1 MKSRVTLSV
10 VTVGIIVAVGLVA
23 YFVLPLRS
31 TGEDNIGL
39 PAVWTATVPSDGEL
53 WENAE
58 INLDEGGTASL
69 TAVPAGEIS
78 ERDGRICLEH
88 SGELYSGEADWAMG
102 NAPSVILVKYP
113 GGGFP
118 LVADGGKFGS
128 YDWLDAST
136 PFCDSGATA
145 TYGRR

>member
-10 VTVGIIVAVGLVA
+10 VTGGILIAVGLIT
-23 YFVLPLRS
+23 YFVLAPRS
-31 TGEDNIGL
+31 TGEDRVDL

-58 INLDEGGTASL
+58 INLNEGGTASL
-69 TAVPAGEIS
+69 SAVPAGEIMV
-78 ERDGRICLEH
+78 RDGRTCLKQ
-88 SGELYSGEADWAMG
+88 SGELYSGEAEWAMG
-102 NAPSVILVKYP
+102 DAPSVILVKYP
-113 GGGFP
+113 EGGFP

-136 PFCDSGATA
+136 PFCDGGATA